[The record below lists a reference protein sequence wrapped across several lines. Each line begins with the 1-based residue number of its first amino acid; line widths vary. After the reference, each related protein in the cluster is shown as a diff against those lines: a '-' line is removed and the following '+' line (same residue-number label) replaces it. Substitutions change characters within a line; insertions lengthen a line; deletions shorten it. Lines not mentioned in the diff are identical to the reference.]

1 MGSEDSEDELHNL
14 SSLANG
20 CLNENK
26 TLLPTSNHSH
36 DQQTSN
42 FTEIDHDDYPGSNES
57 SEELPMLEGSEELL
71 QVQIKGI
78 NSRNYG
84 TSSDVDRGWSWTV
97 LAISF
102 TMFMFGNGAQFA
114 FGVMYSSIRRYFE
127 TSKATTSWILLL
139 QRGTGS
145 VFGKLSMMTDVTSWV
160 YMIHSF
166 PLEMKEASIVWQCK

>member
-1 MGSEDSEDELHNL
+1 MDSEDSEDELHNL
-14 SSLANG
+14 SSLGNG
-20 CLNENK
+20 YMNENK
-26 TLLPTSNHSH
+26 TLLPTSEQTH
-36 DQQTSN
+36 DLETSK
-42 FTEIDHDDYPGSNES
+42 FTEIDHGDYSGSNDS

-71 QVQIKGI
+71 EVQIKGI
-78 NSRNYG
+78 KNRNYG
-84 TSSDVDRGWSWTV
+84 TSSDVDHGWSWVV

-145 VFGKLSMMTDVTSWV
+145 VFGKLFYDD
-160 YMIHSF
+160 
-166 PLEMKEASIVWQCK
+166 